1 MSLLHA
7 GNLPNKISRD
17 EVLRV
22 VIKKLGKNVVT
33 DLRLS
38 LDENKRPRGFGYIE
52 LKDESMVEQA
62 IQDLNGLDVGVYV
75 YVSVWGLG
83 IFYT

>member
-1 MSLLHA
+1 MSSLYA

-75 YVSVWGLG
+75 SVWGLEVL
-83 IFYT
+83 YT